1 MDGVP
6 ATGMTAPVRAVLDRA
21 FRDRPL
27 PRIERTERIE
37 AGNRKRT
44 VRITIADGPDLVLQY
59 VSGDPARPITEGALS
74 RAVAGRT
81 PLPIPPIVACGTL
94 GGGSYLLRE
103 WVTGTA
109 LSEVFGSL
117 DPPTRIETT
126 RTLGESL
133 GRVHA
138 ALEFDAFG
146 PLADFESAFAG
157 RSMPGSEGSRERRSR
172 GRRPRGPSRGTTGWE
187 TSSSTAP
194 TRGPGTGRGR
204 NSPRSS
210 TGSRPEAPTGSS
222 RSRKPSTCSPTGT
235 TRASRTATLAPAPT
249 LTPTP
254 TPASGMCAELRA
266 PLTETTEWTARRSA
280 RPSTRGTWRACRS
293 PMRTGTSAAGS
304 IASARPSVQRS
315 IRGER

>member
-1 MDGVP
+1 MP
-6 ATGMTAPVRAVLDRA
+6 FSIAPSAIDPRPEPSGPSTSRRA
-21 FRDRPL
+21 
-27 PRIERTERIE
+27 
-37 AGNRKRT
+37 NRKRT
-44 VRITIADGPDLVLQY
+44 ARITVADGPDLVLQY
-59 VSGDPARPITEGALS
+59 VPGDPARLVTEGALS

-109 LSEVFGSL
+109 PSEVFGSL

-157 RSMPGSEGSRERRSR
+157 RSMPGSEGSRERRFR
-172 GRRPRGPSRGTTGWE
+172 GRRPRGPSRETTGRGP
-187 TSSSTAP
+187 SSSTKP
-194 TRGPGTGRGR
+194 TREPETGRDR

-210 TGSRPEAPTGSS
+210 TGSRREALIGRF

-235 TRASRTATLAPAPT
+235 TRASRTAASIPT
-249 LTPTP
+249 S
-254 TPASGMCAELRA
+254 ASG
-266 PLTETTEWTARRSA
+266 
-280 RPSTRGTWRACRS
+280 
-293 PMRTGTSAAGS
+293 
-304 IASARPSVQRS
+304 V
-315 IRGER
+315 